1 MYKMKTA
8 VADSEI
14 EARYI
19 VYIKKWR
26 VEELFITWPLKNS
39 IQSFS

>member
-8 VADSEI
+8 VTDSEI
-14 EARYI
+14 EARYT
-19 VYIKKWR
+19 VYIKWQ